1 MKKLMLVL
9 SGVLFI
15 ISFSYGQVK
24 AITENGDSVLL
35 FDDNTWKPIIIVPE
49 AKATVPFVIP
59 SIGAVKV
66 TISQD
71 NGQRTISTINW
82 FNFGIDKEKMAL
94 SGSMQKDGSNYLISI
109 SFGGG
114 VGCLN
119 KDQSSL
125 KIILKDGKIVD
136 CVQLSET
143 DCSESPSAQYIL
155 LSAEQV
161 GQPSA
166 NDTMQENIKK
176 LVSSDWQSIRIYGST
191 FFSDLKPKKTKENP
205 KPAQF
210 FRQHISGLVN

>member
-1 MKKLMLVL
+1 MKKLMLAFSV
-9 SGVLFI
+9 VLFI

-24 AITENGDSVLL
+24 AVTETGDSVLL
-35 FDDNTWKPIIIVPE
+35 FDDNTWKPIIIAPK

-59 SIGAVKV
+59 SIGSVKV
-66 TISQD
+66 TVSQD
-71 NGQRTISTINW
+71 NGERTMSTINW
-82 FNFGIDKEKMAL
+82 SDFGIDKEKMTL
-94 SGSMQKDGSNYLISI
+94 SASMRKVGHNYMVSI
-109 SFGGG
+109 VFGGG

-125 KIILKDGKIVD
+125 KIILNDGKIVD
-136 CVQLSET
+136 CVQISKT

-166 NDTMQENIKK
+166 NDIMQENVQK
-176 LVSSDWQSIRIYGST
+176 LVDTDWTSIRIYGST

-210 FRQHISGLVN
+210 FRQHISALVN